1 MGNKHSGNKKRKP
14 SKKVLEQIRQNT
26 SFSDREIMQ
35 LYSSFM
41 KHCPSGQMKERQ
53 FEQMYRDFYKQSD
66 AANFA
71 RHVFRTFDRNDD
83 KSIDFREFI
92 CSVSVLC
99 HGTKREKLRWA
110 FSLSDVDDS
119 GCISEDEL
127 RDVIKSIFD
136 MMSVERR
143 QQFLDDNETPEYVA
157 SRLFVQMDENGDGT
171 VTLDEFLA
179 AASDDAVILKLLGI

>member
-1 MGNKHSGNKKRKP
+1 MSG
-14 SKKVLEQIRQNT
+14 
-26 SFSDREIMQ
+26 
-35 LYSSFM
+35 
-41 KHCPSGQMKERQ
+41 
-53 FEQMYRDFYKQSD
+53 
-66 AANFA
+66 
-71 RHVFRTFDRNDD
+71 
-83 KSIDFREFI
+83 
-92 CSVSVLC
+92 LC
-99 HGTKREKLRWA
+99 HGTKREKSRWA